1 VAFSAHALQSGTEAL
16 MRIPCLITHVEADGP
31 PDEYG
36 DPTETETQTA
46 TRCYLAQRSRSEI
59 GLTPVEVDRW
69 VIYLP
74 AGTHVDANDAV
85 AVMGGVFQVIGEPW
99 PVWHPLTLRVNHVE
113 ATLERR
119 R

>member
-1 VAFSAHALQSGTEAL
+1 MAFTAHAWQAGTDTL
-16 MRIPCLITHVEADGP
+16 MRIPCVITHVEADGP

-36 DPTETETQTA
+36 DPTETSTTTP
-46 TRCYLAQRSRSEI
+46 TRCYLAQRSRTEM

-69 VIYLP
+69 SLYLP
-74 AGTHVDANDAV
+74 AGTKIDGNDTV
-85 AVMGGVFQVIGEPW
+85 GVMGGVFQVIGEPW
-99 PVWHPLTLRVNHVE
+99 PVIHPLTLRVNHIE